1 MLVAFPVSFRQL
13 FPKIRTYN
21 LFATNNTSNK
31 FNLTKQCYCLAD
43 DMGVGVGKKKEDRQ
57 KLLDNIEKSDPSDYP
72 FSELEI
78 QEKTSGNVL
87 AYSF

>member
-1 MLVAFPVSFRQL
+1 
-13 FPKIRTYN
+13 
-21 LFATNNTSNK
+21 
-31 FNLTKQCYCLAD
+31 
-43 DMGVGVGKKKEDRQ
+43 MGVGVGKKKEDRQ